1 MSGVDVPS
9 ANREPSTRYRV
20 FVVGLVIAVSWIPGL
35 VALWMLLA
43 GEAG

>member
-1 MSGVDVPS
+1 VSSVDAPG
-9 ANREPSTRYRV
+9 ADREPSMRYRV
-20 FVVGLVIAVSWIPGL
+20 FVVGLVVAVSWIPGG